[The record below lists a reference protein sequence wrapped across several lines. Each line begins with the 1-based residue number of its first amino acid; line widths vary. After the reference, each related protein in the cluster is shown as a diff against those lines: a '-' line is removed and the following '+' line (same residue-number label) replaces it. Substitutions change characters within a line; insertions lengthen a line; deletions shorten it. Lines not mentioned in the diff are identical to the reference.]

1 MGKRTAILIFTIMLI
16 ISSQIV
22 YADNGRIQISMD
34 GVMVSV
40 RQVPIIMDGK
50 TIDTEFPSF
59 VHVDRTLVPIRFVA
73 ENYGAKVDW
82 DEKTSTAIVNHNGKE
97 ARFTIDSN
105 IAYIDGQKIILDKN
119 AIPKLVSFQDKGAR
133 TMVPLRIVTET
144 FGYEVG
150 WDEDENA
157 PYINSKVEDN
167 NGGDAEELAVVDDIF
182 AATGSTSSNKIV
194 INSSKSLGFTTMFLD
209 TSNKLVIDI
218 ENSLLS
224 LPITVDRPGAIEVE
238 DEIIERIQYSQ
249 FSYEPSITRVVVT
262 LKRYETYDISSS
274 NNGTGLVISFGGNQI
289 GDIRTESVD
298 GKQAIV
304 VEGAGYGKMNF
315 IKLKNPERIVIDF
328 LDSTLLGDTYY
339 SYNYD
344 LGFVKGI
351 RVSQFTAD
359 NNYSADDKIVRVVL
373 DIKDGITD
381 PSVKI
386 DNLGDD
392 IVIYPEKSL
401 WENIDYIVDGDTS
414 IFTIENLGMT
424 NYSVDMDTSSK
435 NMTITI
441 PTAHTDLS
449 EGTIIIKDNLIN
461 KVDVEKDGENMVLD
475 ISFGVSVDFT
485 LLSKAVDSKIILSLK
500 KNTNIDNTNRI
511 IVVDAGHGG
520 KDPGATSVS
529 KRYEKDFNLAVALKL
544 NKRLG
549 ELGYNT
555 IMTRD
560 TDVFVDLYER
570 ARIANDANADLFVSV
585 HGNSHG
591 SSAHAGIQVLY
602 CPAFKS
608 DFKEVDQHPFAKAMM
623 TALLEGTGAI
633 DKGII
638 QRPNLVV
645 LRETKMPAVLVEA
658 GFLSNLAEEKL
669 LFTEN
674 YQNKIVDSIVKGIE
688 NYLEMN

>member
-1 MGKRTAILIFTIMLI
+1 MGKKTAILIFTIMLI
-16 ISSQIV
+16 IFSQFV
-22 YADNGRIQISMD
+22 YADSGRIQINMD
-34 GVMVSV
+34 GVKVSV

-73 ENYGAKVDW
+73 ENYGAEVDW
-82 DEKTSTAIVNHNGKE
+82 DEKTSTAIINYDSKE

-105 IAYIDGQKIILDKN
+105 IAYINGEKIVLDKN
-119 AIPKLVSFQDKGAR
+119 AIPKLVSYEDKGAR

-150 WDEDENA
+150 WDEKENV
-157 PYINSKVEDN
+157 PYINSEVDVNEEAGSEGLAIVDN
-167 NGGDAEELAVVDDIF
+167 IF
-182 AATGSTSSNKIV
+182 ATTGSTSSNKIV
-194 INSSKSLGFTTMFLD
+194 VNSDKSLEYTTMFLEN
-209 TSNKLVIDI
+209 SNKLVVDI
-218 ENSLLS
+218 ENALLS
-224 LPITVDRPGAIEVE
+224 LPNTLDRPGAVEVE

-262 LKRYETYDISSS
+262 LERYETYDISSS
-274 NNGTGLVISFGGNQI
+274 NDGTGLVISFGGNKI
-289 GDIRTESVD
+289 GPIIIEEID

-315 IKLKNPERIVIDF
+315 IKLRNPERIVIDF

-344 LGFVKGI
+344 LGFIKGI

-359 NNYSADDKIVRVVL
+359 NNYSSDDKIVRVVL

-386 DNLGDD
+386 DNLGDN
-392 IVIYPEKSL
+392 IAIYPEKSL
-401 WENIDYIVDGDTS
+401 WENIDYIVDGENS
-414 IFTIENLGMT
+414 IFTIENLGLT

-435 NMTITI
+435 NMVVTI
-441 PTAHTDLS
+441 PAVHTDLS

-461 KVDVEKDGENMVLD
+461 KVDVEKDGENIVLN
-475 ISFGVSVDFT
+475 ISFGVSVDYA

-511 IVVDAGHGG
+511 IVIDAGHGG

-529 KRYEKDFNLAVALKL
+529 KRYEKDFNLAMALKL
-544 NKRLG
+544 DKKLR

-555 IMTRD
+555 IMTRN

-570 ARIANDANADLFVSV
+570 AGIANDANADLFVSI
-585 HGNSHG
+585 HGNSHT
-591 SSAHAGIQVLY
+591 SKTHAGIQVLY
-602 CPAFKS
+602 CPAFNS

-658 GFLSNLAEEKL
+658 GFLSNSAEEKL
-669 LFTEN
+669 LFTES
-674 YQNKIVDSIVKGIE
+674 YQNKIIDSIVKGIE

>member
-1 MGKRTAILIFTIMLI
+1 MGKKTAILIFTIMLI
-16 ISSQIV
+16 IFSQFV
-22 YADNGRIQISMD
+22 YADSGRIQINMD
-34 GVMVSV
+34 GVKVSV

-73 ENYGAKVDW
+73 ENYGAEVDW
-82 DEKTSTAIVNHNGKE
+82 DEKTSTAIINYDSKE

-105 IAYIDGQKIILDKN
+105 IAYINGEKIVLDKN
-119 AIPKLVSFQDKGAR
+119 AIPKLVSYEDKGAR

-150 WDEDENA
+150 WDEKENV
-157 PYINSKVEDN
+157 PYINSEVDANEEASSEGLAIVDN
-167 NGGDAEELAVVDDIF
+167 IF
-182 AATGSTSSNKIV
+182 ATTGSTSSNKIV
-194 INSSKSLGFTTMFLD
+194 VNSDKSLEYTTMFLES
-209 TSNKLVIDI
+209 SNKLVVDI
-218 ENSLLS
+218 ENALLS
-224 LPITVDRPGAIEVE
+224 LPNTLDRPGAVEVE

-262 LKRYETYDISSS
+262 LERYETYDISSS
-274 NNGTGLVISFGGNQI
+274 SDGTGLVISFGGNKI
-289 GDIRTESVD
+289 GPIIIEEID

-315 IKLKNPERIVIDF
+315 IKLRNPERIVIDF

-344 LGFVKGI
+344 LGFIKGI

-359 NNYSADDKIVRVVL
+359 NNYSSDDKIVRVVL

-386 DNLGDD
+386 DNLGDN
-392 IVIYPEKSL
+392 IAIYPEKSL
-401 WENIDYIVDGDTS
+401 WENIDYIIDGENS
-414 IFTIENLGMT
+414 IFTIENLGLT

-435 NMTITI
+435 NMVVTI
-441 PTAHTDLS
+441 PAVHTDLS

-461 KVDVEKDGENMVLD
+461 KVDVEKDGENIVLN
-475 ISFGVSVDFT
+475 ISFGVSVDYA

-511 IVVDAGHGG
+511 IVIDAGHGG

-529 KRYEKDFNLAVALKL
+529 KRYEKDFNLAMALKL
-544 NKRLG
+544 DKKLR

-555 IMTRD
+555 IMTRN

-570 ARIANDANADLFVSV
+570 AGIANDANADLFVSI
-585 HGNSHG
+585 HGNSHT
-591 SSAHAGIQVLY
+591 SKTHAGIQVLY
-602 CPAFKS
+602 CPAFNS

-658 GFLSNLAEEKL
+658 GFLSNSAEEKL
-669 LFTEN
+669 LFTES
-674 YQNKIVDSIVKGIE
+674 YQNKIIDSIVKGIE

>member
-1 MGKRTAILIFTIMLI
+1 MEKKTAILIFTIMLI
-16 ISSQIV
+16 IFSQFV
-22 YADNGRIQISMD
+22 YADSGRIQINMD
-34 GVMVSV
+34 GVKVSV

-73 ENYGAKVDW
+73 ENYGAEVDW
-82 DEKTSTAIVNHNGKE
+82 DEKTSTAIINYDSKE

-105 IAYIDGQKIILDKN
+105 IAYINGEKIVLDKN
-119 AIPKLVSFQDKGAR
+119 AIPKLVSYEDKGAR

-150 WDEDENA
+150 WDEKENV
-157 PYINSKVEDN
+157 PYINSEVDANEEASSEGLAIVDN
-167 NGGDAEELAVVDDIF
+167 IF
-182 AATGSTSSNKIV
+182 ATTGSTSSNKIV
-194 INSSKSLGFTTMFLD
+194 VNSDKSLEYTTMFLEN
-209 TSNKLVIDI
+209 SNKLVVDI
-218 ENSLLS
+218 ENALLS
-224 LPITVDRPGAIEVE
+224 LPNTLDRPGAVEVE

-262 LKRYETYDISSS
+262 LERYETYDISSS
-274 NNGTGLVISFGGNQI
+274 NDGTGLVISFGGNKI
-289 GDIRTESVD
+289 GPIIIEEID

-315 IKLKNPERIVIDF
+315 IKLRNPERIVIDF

-344 LGFVKGI
+344 LGFIKGI

-359 NNYSADDKIVRVVL
+359 NNYSSDDKIVRVVL

-386 DNLGDD
+386 DNLGDN
-392 IVIYPEKSL
+392 IAIYPEKSL
-401 WENIDYIVDGDTS
+401 WENIDYIVDGENS
-414 IFTIENLGMT
+414 IFTIENLGLT

-435 NMTITI
+435 NMVVTI
-441 PTAHTDLS
+441 PAVHTDLS

-461 KVDVEKDGENMVLD
+461 KVDVEKDGENIVLN
-475 ISFGVSVDFT
+475 ISFGVSVDYA

-511 IVVDAGHGG
+511 IVIDAGHGG

-529 KRYEKDFNLAVALKL
+529 KRYEKDFNLAMALKL
-544 NKRLG
+544 DKKLR

-555 IMTRD
+555 IMTRN

-570 ARIANDANADLFVSV
+570 AGIANDANADLFVSI
-585 HGNSHG
+585 HGNSHT
-591 SSAHAGIQVLY
+591 SKTHAGIQVLY
-602 CPAFKS
+602 CPAFNS

-658 GFLSNLAEEKL
+658 GFLSNSAEEKL
-669 LFTEN
+669 LFTES
-674 YQNKIVDSIVKGIE
+674 YQNKIIDSIVKGIE

>member
-1 MGKRTAILIFTIMLI
+1 MGKKTAILIFTIMLI
-16 ISSQIV
+16 IFSQFV
-22 YADNGRIQISMD
+22 YADSGRIQINMD
-34 GVMVSV
+34 GVKVSV

-73 ENYGAKVDW
+73 ENYGAEVDW
-82 DEKTSTAIVNHNGKE
+82 DEKTSTAIINYDSKE

-105 IAYIDGQKIILDKN
+105 IAYINGEKIVLDKN
-119 AIPKLVSFQDKGAR
+119 AIPKLVSYEDKGAR

-150 WDEDENA
+150 WDEKENV
-157 PYINSKVEDN
+157 PYINSEVDANEEASSEGLAIVDN
-167 NGGDAEELAVVDDIF
+167 IF
-182 AATGSTSSNKIV
+182 ATTGSTSSNKIV
-194 INSSKSLGFTTMFLD
+194 VNSDKSLEYTTMFLES
-209 TSNKLVIDI
+209 SNKLVVDI
-218 ENSLLS
+218 ENALLS
-224 LPITVDRPGAIEVE
+224 LPNTLDRPGAIEVE

-262 LKRYETYDISSS
+262 LERYETYDISSS
-274 NNGTGLVISFGGNQI
+274 SDGTGLVISFGGNKI
-289 GDIRTESVD
+289 GPIIIEEID

-315 IKLKNPERIVIDF
+315 IKLRNPERIVIDF

-344 LGFVKGI
+344 LGFIKGI

-359 NNYSADDKIVRVVL
+359 NNYSSDDKIVRVVL

-386 DNLGDD
+386 DNLGDN
-392 IVIYPEKSL
+392 IAIYPEKSL
-401 WENIDYIVDGDTS
+401 WENIDYIIDGENS
-414 IFTIENLGMT
+414 IFTIENLGLT

-435 NMTITI
+435 NMVVTI
-441 PTAHTDLS
+441 PAVHTDLS

-461 KVDVEKDGENMVLD
+461 KVDVEKDGENIVLN
-475 ISFGVSVDFT
+475 ISFGVSVDYA

-511 IVVDAGHGG
+511 IVIDAGHGG

-529 KRYEKDFNLAVALKL
+529 KRYEKDFNLAMALKL
-544 NKRLG
+544 DKKLR

-555 IMTRD
+555 IMTRN

-570 ARIANDANADLFVSV
+570 AGIANDANADLFVSI
-585 HGNSHG
+585 HGNSHT
-591 SSAHAGIQVLY
+591 SKTHAGIQVLY
-602 CPAFKS
+602 CPAFNS

-658 GFLSNLAEEKL
+658 GFLSNSAEEKL
-669 LFTEN
+669 LFTES
-674 YQNKIVDSIVKGIE
+674 YQNKIIDSIVKGIE